1 MMERIASFTVDHTKL
16 ERGIYLSRVDGD
28 CLTFDLRMKK
38 PNTGDVLET
47 DALHTI
53 EHIGATYLR
62 NSRYGQQIIYF
73 GPMGCRTGFYL
84 VTRELGG
91 QELCDLVV
99 ETFAF
104 IADYEG
110 EIPGNSP
117 VECGNYRDLNLEKA
131 KIQASRYLEAIEGYT
146 SDRLEYQK

>member
-1 MMERIASFTVDHTKL
+1 MERIASFTVDHTKL